1 MTTTPEDDAR
11 SLKTEGPEAGP
22 APPAHAP
29 GPRPVEPGVNGRRF
43 VIGSL
48 GVIALAWVVTYAILA
63 PGMWSYRERAEFG
76 RKEVAPVV
84 FGFQKV
90 QPPGVDPRDWDRAI
104 GDAHSLVLD
113 ATRSGGLSVEEATAL
128 RDDLRATLDRAKARP
143 EAAVQELSDLWDR
156 AAALA
161 RKVRPEGAPD
171 VDRSHPR
178 PSLLSPGPSPSS

>member
-1 MTTTPEDDAR
+1 MTTTPEESPR
-11 SLKTEGPEAGP
+11 PRNTEAPEA
-22 APPAHAP
+22 APPAPRASAP
-29 GPRPVEPGVNGRRF
+29 TRHPVAPGVNGRRF

-48 GVIALAWVVTYAILA
+48 GVIALAWVATYAILA
-63 PGMWSYRERAEFG
+63 PGMWSYRRRAEFG

-90 QPPGVDPRDWDRAI
+90 QPPGVDPRDWDRAV

-128 RDDLRATLDRAKARP
+128 RDDLRATLDRSKARP
-143 EAAVQELSDLWDR
+143 DAAVRELSDLWDR
-156 AAALA
+156 TAELA

-171 VDRSHPR
+171 VDRSHPK
-178 PSLLSPGPSPSS
+178 PSILPPSGEE

>member
-1 MTTTPEDDAR
+1 MTTPEENAR
-11 SLKTEGPEAGP
+11 SWKTDGPEAEP

-90 QPPGVDPRDWDRAI
+90 QPPGVDPRDWDRAV

-143 EAAVQELSDLWDR
+143 EAAVRELSDLWDR

-178 PSLLSPGPSPSS
+178 PSILPPAPAPSP